1 MTELISTQ
9 ETPRIMSV
17 AEIVA
22 LCKCSQGKVSL
33 YFSKH
38 NIQPVAYRH
47 EQFHNVKLYELT
59 DDLERHFKTVHKT
72 GPIPAKEK
80 TMVTTANPPPKGD
93 RITIKSKTIKE
104 TADYCGCSTTKV
116 ATYIRKHNIQPVG
129 AHWDRFHKSIN
140 LYNFTAEQEQYFRV
154 IHHGQPPRQQSEA
167 ERILSGWL
175 TVREIAERW
184 KCGYNKALDLLHESN
199 APYRWETKK
208 EGWGRKFYKIPAKP
222 SRDPQAYKTKQKS
235 EGDWLASVTSK
246 EVRDMVLDERKWRG
260 MIGKRVAVELK
271 KYDQRIEGV
280 LKQYSMC
287 WFIIKRD
294 NGRMETYKH
303 REAKVVEEVK

>member
-1 MTELISTQ
+1 M
-9 ETPRIMSV
+9 
-17 AEIVA
+17 A
-22 LCKCSQGKVSL
+22 
-33 YFSKH
+33 
-38 NIQPVAYRH
+38 
-47 EQFHNVKLYELT
+47 
-59 DDLERHFKTVHKT
+59 
-72 GPIPAKEK
+72 
-80 TMVTTANPPPKGD
+80 TTANPPPKGD
-93 RITIKSKTIKE
+93 RITVKSKTIKE

-222 SRDPQAYKTKQKS
+222 SRDPQTYKTKQKS
-235 EGDWLASVTSK
+235 EGDWLASVPDGPIK
-246 EVRDMVLDERKWRG
+246 DMVLDERRG
-260 MIGKRVAVELK
+260 KSLIGKRVTVQMK
-271 KYDQRIEGV
+271 HNGV
-280 LKQYSMC
+280 VFAARLVSYNMC
-287 WFIIKRD
+287 QFVVRHNGFI
-294 NGRMETYKH
+294 NGYWH
-303 REAKVVEEVK
+303 SEAKVVEEAE